1 MKLTFPF
8 ALLLAGTTCLL
19 PVENKLNTQ
28 QPIIHAEDPAV
39 SAVPSDL
46 NYPAFYKKY
55 LDAKGI
61 PIVSSEKVPDA
72 ALYQARITVR
82 KMLNKIPQEAI
93 QKMIDNKVR
102 LAIMAETEVTTDIPE
117 HSDLNEVFPQTN
129 WNTRARGLGA
139 TKSRPATSCAE
150 ENVLCYPNDRY
161 RKEDILIHEFAHSI
175 HQMGLSEWNRGFETT
190 LRKLHAAAK
199 EKGLWENTYAISNAA
214 EYWAEGVQ
222 SFFNVNTEA
231 IPTNGVHNHVNTRA
245 ELKAYDPDLY
255 ALIATYFDEDDEI
268 FSCHQRPK
276 N

>member
-1 MKLTFPF
+1 MKYIIPAAFIFL
-8 ALLLAGTTCLL
+8 GTTLTSLSEHTHPL
-19 PVENKLNTQ
+19 PIQKVSK
-28 QPIIHAEDPAV
+28 EDPSV
-39 SAVPSDL
+39 SAVPAQLGYDS
-46 NYPAFYKKY
+46 FYKKY

-61 PIVSSEKVPDA
+61 PIISSEKVPDA

-102 LAIMAETEVTTDIPE
+102 LSIMAEKEVTTDIPE

-129 WNTRARGLGA
+129 WDTRARGLGA

-150 ENVLCYPNDRY
+150 ENVLCYPSDRY
-161 RKEDILIHEFAHSI
+161 RNEDILIHEFAHSI
-175 HQMGLSEWNRGFETT
+175 HQMGLSEWNREFEMT
-190 LRKLHAAAK
+190 LRRLHKQAQD
-199 EKGLWENTYAISNAA
+199 KGLWANTYAISNSA

-245 ELKAYDPDLY
+245 ELKEYDPDLY
-255 ALIATYFDEDDEI
+255 ALIATYFDEDEEI

-276 N
+276 K